1 MVKKNTC
8 IFISGYGSNL
18 QTLIK
23 KSRDYNFPAKIKL
36 VISNNLNAKGIFHA
50 KKNSIPYYIVN
61 TQKRNYDYELLK
73 EIKKYKISLIC
84 SAGYMKIIPDRF
96 IKNFRKKIINV
107 HPSLLPKY
115 KGLKTYERVIKNKDI
130 VTGCTIHY
138 VSKNLDSGQI
148 ILQKKFFVKKD
159 DDISVLKHKTQ
170 NLERKAFFESII
182 QIFRYT

>member
-1 MVKKNTC
+1 MKNK
-8 IFISGYGSNL
+8 IFNI
-18 QTLIK
+18 
-23 KSRDYNFPAKIKL
+23 
-36 VISNNLNAKGIFHA
+36 
-50 KKNSIPYYIVN
+50 
-61 TQKRNYDYELLK
+61 
-73 EIKKYKISLIC
+73 
-84 SAGYMKIIPDRF
+84 
-96 IKNFRKKIINV
+96 

>member
-1 MVKKNTC
+1 M
-8 IFISGYGSNL
+8 
-18 QTLIK
+18 IK

-61 TQKRNYDYELLK
+61 TKKRNYDYELLK

-84 SAGYMKIIPDRF
+84 LAGYMKIIPDRF

-170 NLERKAFFESII
+170 NLERKAFF
-182 QIFRYT
+182 